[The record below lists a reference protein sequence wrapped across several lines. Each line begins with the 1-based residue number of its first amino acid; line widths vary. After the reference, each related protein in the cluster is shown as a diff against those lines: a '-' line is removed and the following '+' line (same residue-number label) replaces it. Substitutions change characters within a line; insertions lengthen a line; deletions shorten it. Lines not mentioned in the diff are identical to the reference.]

1 MAGLSWGKYLL
12 STHFW
17 GPVLNWGLP
26 MAALFDAQDTP
37 ERISGRMTTALCL
50 YSGVFMRFA
59 WKVNPRN
66 NLLLAC
72 HITNETL
79 QLTQLARFI
88 DFHYRQTPQ
97 QQEETRTFYK
107 IKAEKKKAE
116 EERRKKEDEEEA
128 AKLLRKVKV
137 A

>member
-1 MAGLSWGKYLL
+1 VICVLS
-12 STHFW
+12 
-17 GPVLNWGLP
+17 VLIFV
-26 MAALFDAQDTP
+26 ALYKAIDTNCTWCC
-37 ERISGRMTTALCL
+37 IVHVS
-50 YSGVFMRFA
+50 
-59 WKVNPRN
+59 
-66 NLLLAC
+66 
-72 HITNETL
+72 
-79 QLTQLARFI
+79 
-88 DFHYRQTPQ
+88 YRQTPQ